1 MRYAASDLSLRR
13 LQLVRGP
20 LTGALTLPDV
30 QSAPLPTVVDPR
42 ARLPLAQEGE
52 RRVARMTPHPPSSP
66 RRRGG
71 GSAQPPEP
79 WRWARDEL
87 KLAKA
92 PLPGA
97 PNVVVLQT
105 TAGWRKA
112 PAPAQRVCT
121 RGLASPSSIS
131 LKNTM
136 NTAGLEWFG
145 PPERNTLRP
154 LCVVLPSLERE
165 GVRES
170 LCVLPEPLCT
180 AITSLLYL
188 KGGAYM
194 AVGSPIGG
202 PNDVV

>member
-1 MRYAASDLSLRR
+1 MSLRR
-13 LQLVRGP
+13 SQLVRGP
-20 LTGALTLPDV
+20 LTGALTLADV
-30 QSAPLPTVVDPR
+30 QRAPLPTVAAPR

-52 RRVARMTPHPPSSP
+52 RRVARMMPHPPSSP

-112 PAPAQRVCT
+112 PALAQRVCT

-136 NTAGLEWFG
+136 NTAGLEWFV

-165 GVRES
+165 REFARA
-170 LCVLPEPLCT
+170 CVCPFLF
-180 AITSLLYL
+180 
-188 KGGAYM
+188 
-194 AVGSPIGG
+194 
-202 PNDVV
+202 